1 MNQDKKQIIE
11 DIINALITINVFEYY
26 NAHDKK
32 LIGCTYNHAQL
43 INAIIKHCSSL
54 CLHDWSSDIIKDQT
68 YLSVFESINKIAQN
82 YTEDELRLIY
92 SDMEDKHLTIT
103 NQFFSGVYKLSIFS
117 VKSQLSG
124 YRRDGKKG
132 MIHAF
137 NFCEYIEENLN
148 DTIKLSNKQEL
159 DIVFFLQWFESNK
172 TKFLTPK
179 QLAFLENENITKT
192 NKSIYRKRIFNNTID
207 AYKQAFNNC
216 EDDRRNALESQIKT
230 IEDILNAKDFESV
243 YIKHRDKQYIIDAV
257 TDDLEVLRAFNLG
270 YRNYNKV
277 IRPLR
282 VCLFKKLDE
291 LNLLLEEL

>member
-1 MNQDKKQIIE
+1 MTQSKKQIIE
-11 DIINALITINVFEYY
+11 DIMNALIKINVYEYY

-32 LIGCTYNHAQL
+32 LIDCTYKHHHT
-43 INAIIKHCSSL
+43 INAVIKQCSSL

-82 YTEDELRLIY
+82 YSEDELRLIY
-92 SDMEDKHLTIT
+92 SDIDTKHLTIT
-103 NQFFSGVYKLSIFS
+103 NQFLSGIYKLAVFS

-124 YRRDGKKG
+124 YRRDGKNG

-172 TKFLTPK
+172 NNFLTKK
-179 QLAFLENENITKT
+179 QLEFLENENITKT
-192 NKSIYRKRIFNNTID
+192 NKSVYRKRIFNNTID
-207 AYKQAFNNC
+207 AYRAEFNNC

-230 IEDILNAKDFESV
+230 IEDILNAKDFESA
-243 YIKHRDKQYIIDAV
+243 YMKHRDKQYIIDAV
-257 TDDLEVLRAFNLG
+257 TDDLEILRAFNLG
-270 YRNYNKV
+270 YRNYNRV
-277 IRPLR
+277 IKPMR
-282 VCLFKKLDE
+282 VALFRKLDE
-291 LNLLLEEL
+291 LNSLLEEL

>member
-1 MNQDKKQIIE
+1 MNQDKKQIVE
-11 DIINALITINVFEYY
+11 DIMNTLIKIYVYDFYNAQDRKLVGYTYKHDQIINAV
-26 NAHDKK
+26 
-32 LIGCTYNHAQL
+32 
-43 INAIIKHCSSL
+43 IKHCSSL

-82 YTEDELRLIY
+82 YTEDELKLIY
-92 SDMEDKHLTIT
+92 DDMEDKHLTIT

-148 DTIKLSNKQEL
+148 DTIKLSNKQEI
-159 DIVFFLQWFESNK
+159 DIAFFLYWFESNK
-172 TKFLTPK
+172 SKFLTPK

-207 AYKQAFNNC
+207 AYRAEFDNC
-216 EDDRRNALESQIKT
+216 ENDRRNALESQIKI
-230 IEDILNAKDFESV
+230 IEDILDAEDFESA
-243 YIKHRDKQYIIDAV
+243 YLKHRDKQYIIDAV
-257 TDDLEVLRAFNLG
+257 IDDLEILRAFNLG
-270 YRNYNKV
+270 YRNYDKV

-282 VCLFKKLDE
+282 ICLFKKLDE

>member
-1 MNQDKKQIIE
+1 MNQDKKQIVE
-11 DIINALITINVFEYY
+11 DIMNTLIKIYVYDFYNAQDRKLVGCTYKHDQIINAV
-26 NAHDKK
+26 
-32 LIGCTYNHAQL
+32 
-43 INAIIKHCSSL
+43 IKHCSSL

-82 YTEDELRLIY
+82 YTEDELKLIY
-92 SDMEDKHLTIT
+92 DDMEDKHLTIT

-159 DIVFFLQWFESNK
+159 DIAFFLYWFESNK
-172 TKFLTPK
+172 SKFLTPK

-207 AYKQAFNNC
+207 AYRAEFDNC
-216 EDDRRNALESQIKT
+216 ENDRRNALESQIKI
-230 IEDILNAKDFESV
+230 IENILDAEDFKSA
-243 YIKHRDKQYIIDAV
+243 YLKHRDKQYIIDAV
-257 TDDLEVLRAFNLG
+257 IDDLEILRAFNLG
-270 YRNYNKV
+270 YRNYDKV

-282 VCLFKKLDE
+282 ICLFKKLDE